1 MVSSAEQPLRKAMAE
16 ARDAGIEK
24 ADLISMV
31 TDVYNAPQVS
41 DRPPGGTPAVNGSRR
56 LPLTKGE
63 VIYDEPPGGLIDLR
77 TAAEKYGCSVGRLR
91 QWVKRG
97 HLLPQG
103 RLKARAPG
111 GGVVLVDDS
120 LVQRLLLDPPKNG
133 RPKTVLD

>member
-1 MVSSAEQPLRKAMAE
+1 MVSSAEHPLRKAMAE
-16 ARDAGIEK
+16 ARDAGMEK
-24 ADLISMV
+24 AVLISMV
-31 TDVYNAPQVS
+31 TDVYNAPQVN
-41 DRPPGGTPAVNGSRR
+41 GAEPAPAAEHV
-56 LPLTKGE
+56 
-63 VIYDEPPGGLIDLR
+63 YDELPEGLIDLR

-111 GGVVLVDDS
+111 GGVVLVDAS
-120 LVQRLLLDPPKNG
+120 FLQRLLLDPPKNG